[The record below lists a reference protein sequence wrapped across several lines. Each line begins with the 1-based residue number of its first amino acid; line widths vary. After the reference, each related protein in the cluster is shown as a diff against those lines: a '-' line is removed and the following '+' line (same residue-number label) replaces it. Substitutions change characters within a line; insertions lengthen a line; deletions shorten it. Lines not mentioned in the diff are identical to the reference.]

1 VSHAATVVVRTASG
15 WVYEHWTVADGL
27 PVNSINDL
35 LQSRDGYL
43 WLATFDGL
51 ARFDGLR
58 FRVFDSGNSELPTNR
73 IIDIHEARD
82 GTLWLLAEHGPVVR
96 FRDGVFHTLPVA
108 DGTRAPYRILH
119 EAYDGTI
126 WVAGNGVGRI
136 EGDQVIRYLPDEL
149 GGRINAVHVTR
160 EGVLWVANRRNEVSR
175 VEADRVT
182 RVRVNPSPPA
192 DFVVMSFSE
201 SADGR
206 LLAGGYGGLWVYED
220 GALRTLF
227 ADPGW
232 EHGPVGAFDSTTDGK
247 LWLETRLG
255 IHALEAGRPERLDPQ
270 RISPAIPGG
279 AARKDRDGALWFGTK
294 AALYRNGERVF
305 EPTGDIH
312 AYTFDHEGSVWIGT
326 ETDGLWQLKPSLF
339 EIWGAAE
346 GVGSDNI
353 YPVLEDEEGLWIGTY
368 DAGLTLLKDG
378 APIRFDYPTLPGSLI
393 RALHRD
399 SDGTLWVGFHDR
411 GACRWEGPKCE
422 RFGIREGL
430 RGTVLAIYQDR
441 QGAMW
446 FGTEGGGLFRYHDGD
461 LRRFT
466 TDDGL
471 ASNIVRVIVETSDGA
486 LWFGTNGGGISRFV
500 DGGFRTCS
508 TADGLSS
515 DLIRSIY
522 EDAEGALWIG
532 TEGRGLN
539 RIVFDGDRHET
550 TVFRKSDGLF
560 DEVVH
565 QILEDDFGRLWMSS
579 NRGVFWVTLDELR
592 RFAAGEIDRI
602 RSTSYTE
609 QDGLRSREANGGVQP
624 AGVKGRDGRLWFPT
638 QRGVVA
644 VDPARLRQNEI
655 APRVV
660 IEEVL
665 AGGESRELVEPVTIP
680 PRGRDLEIAYTALSF
695 LESRNVQ
702 LRYRLE
708 GYDRDWVEAGNRRI
722 AYYTNVPPGDYT
734 FQVIAAN
741 NDGVWNMVGASLQFA
756 VTPRWFERR
765 ALHAVLLGILVLG
778 GVGGY
783 RWRVGA
789 HERRRIV
796 LERLVESRTNELIH
810 EKEASE
816 RATAEAEREHE
827 IAQEALRKVEAQA
840 EQLREHGEAKSR
852 FFADVS
858 HEFRTPLTLTIGPLE
873 DLRDGRHGDLDPAAL
888 NDVELALRNS
898 RRLLGLINEILEIAR
913 LEAGQVELDKRS
925 TDLGELVRESCL
937 PFAALAERNAVTF
950 TARVPDEPLMAD
962 GDPELLERVIA
973 NLLSNAF
980 RHTPEGGAIVVSC
993 SARAA
998 EARVSVRDT
1007 GTGIP
1012 ADHLTRVF
1020 ERFYRA
1026 DKGRSVTPS
1035 TGTGIGLALCKELIE
1050 LHGGTIEVTSDA
1062 AQGATFVV
1070 TLPLPAGTADQD
1082 ATATALDARA
1092 SGALDDT
1099 VEATK
1104 DTTVDEEET
1113 DDVTTVLVVDDNP
1126 DLRAWIR
1133 RHIEPA
1139 FRVVE
1144 AVDGKDGLERA
1155 REVLPDLVI
1164 SDVMMPR
1171 MDGHELCQALR
1182 ADVELETTPVILL
1195 TAKAE
1200 SDDRVDGLALGAD
1213 DYLTKP
1219 FEPRELLA
1227 RVENL
1232 IEGRR
1237 RLREQLRRGEI
1248 LRPRA
1253 PEVPSGDEQ
1262 FLARVREAVEA
1273 NLDGEPF
1280 GVADLAE
1287 ALAMSRGHLHRR
1299 LTGLLGR
1306 SPLEIMRGIR
1316 LDRAAQLLRSRA
1328 GNVSEVAYA
1337 TGFQSV
1343 SHFCRSFRERF
1354 GCTPAMY
1361 RAGEN
1366 SDKKA

>member
-1 VSHAATVVVRTASG
+1 MLRGFQRAGAYTAVAIVLAIGIAASRAATDAARTAPG
-15 WVYEHWTVADGL
+15 WIYEHWTVADGL
-27 PVNSINDL
+27 PVNSINDV

-73 IIDIHEARD
+73 LIDIHEARD
-82 GTLWLLAEHGPVVR
+82 GTLWLLTEHGPVVR
-96 FRDGVFHTLPVA
+96 FRD
-108 DGTRAPYRILH
+108 
-119 EAYDGTI
+119 
-126 WVAGNGVGRI
+126 
-136 EGDQVIRYLPDEL
+136 
-149 GGRINAVHVTR
+149 VHVSR
-160 EGVLWVANRRNEVSR
+160 DGALWIAIHGKQVLRVAS
-175 VEADRVT
+175 DRVT
-182 RVRVNPSPPA
+182 SIPVPVPPSGNLQI
-192 DFVVMSFSE
+192 MTFSE

-206 LLAGGYGGLWVYED
+206 LLVGGYGGLWVYED
-220 GALRTLF
+220 GALRTLLH
-227 ADPGW
+227 DPDYKL
-232 EHGPVGAFDSTTDGK
+232 GPMRAFDATIDGK

-255 IHALEAGRPERLDPQ
+255 YQTLEEGRAQPADPQ
-270 RISPAIPGG
+270 LVSPAIECG
-279 AARKDRDGALWFGTK
+279 ASRFDRDGALWFGTK
-294 AALYRNGERVF
+294 AALYRDGERVF
-305 EPTGDIH
+305 EPTGDIR
-312 AYTFDHEGSVWIGT
+312 AYTFDREGSVWVAT

-353 YPVLEDEEGLWIGTY
+353 YPVLEDDEGLWIGTY
-368 DAGLTLLKDG
+368 DAGLTLLRDG
-378 APIRFDYPTLPGSLI
+378 ALTRFERPTLTGNLV

-399 SDGTLWVGFHDR
+399 RDGALWVGFHDS
-411 GACRWEGPKCE
+411 GACRWVGPRCE
-422 RFGIREGL
+422 RVGAQAGL
-430 RGTVLAIYQDR
+430 RGNVLAIYQDR

-446 FGTEGGGLFRYHDGD
+446 FGTDGRGLFRLHDGD
-461 LRRFT
+461 WRTFT

-471 ASNIVRVIVETSDGA
+471 ASNIVRAIVETADGS
-486 LWFGTNGGGISRFV
+486 LWFGTNGGGVSRYV

-515 DLIRSIY
+515 DLVRSIY
-522 EDAEGALWIG
+522 EDAEEAVWIG

-539 RIVFDGDRHET
+539 RIVFDGDRHEI

-579 NRGVFWVTLDELR
+579 NRGIFWVTLDELR

-609 QDGLRSREANGGVQP
+609 RDGLRSREANGGVQP

-644 VDPARLRQNEI
+644 VDPARLRRNEI

-665 AGGESRELVEPVTIP
+665 AGGEFRELAEPVSIP

-695 LESRNVQ
+695 LEPGNVQ

-708 GYDRDWVEAGNRRI
+708 GYDRDWVRAGNRRI

-741 NDGVWNMVGASLQFA
+741 NDGVWNMDGASLRLA
-756 VTPRWFERR
+756 VTPHWFERR
-765 ALHAVLLGILVLG
+765 ALHAALLGMLVLAA
-778 GVGGY
+778 VAGY
-783 RWRVGA
+783 RWRIGA
-789 HERRRIV
+789 HKRRRV
-796 LERLVESRTNELIH
+796 ALERLVESRTGELIH

-816 RATAEAEREHE
+816 RATAEAERQRE
-827 IAQEALRKVEAQA
+827 IAQQALHKVEAQA

-852 FFADVS
+852 FFANVS

-873 DLRDGRHGDLDPAAL
+873 DLRDGRHGKLDPDAL

-913 LEAGQVELDKRS
+913 LEAGQLELDKRS
-925 TDLGELVRESCL
+925 ADLGELVRESCL
-937 PFAALAERNAVTF
+937 PFAALAERNAVTL
-950 TARVPDEPLMAD
+950 TARIPGAPLMAD
-962 GDPELLERVIA
+962 VDPELLERVIA

-980 RHTPEGGAIVVSC
+980 RHTPRAGAIVVSC
-993 SARAA
+993 SARNA
-998 EARVSVRDT
+998 EARIGVRDT
-1007 GTGIP
+1007 GPGIP
-1012 ADHLTRVF
+1012 TDQLARVF

-1026 DKGRSVTPS
+1026 DEGRSVTPG
-1035 TGTGIGLALCKELIE
+1035 TGTGIGLALCKELIG
-1050 LHGGTIEVTSDA
+1050 LHGGTIEATSDA
-1062 AQGATFVV
+1062 GHGAEFVV
-1070 TLPLPAGTADQD
+1070 TLPLPPGTADRA
-1082 ATATALDARA
+1082 ATATALGIHAPAAAGDA
-1092 SGALDDT
+1092 
-1099 VEATK
+1099 VEATEATE
-1104 DTTVDEEET
+1104 DTTVDDEET

-1133 RHIEPA
+1133 RHIEPT

-1144 AVDGKDGLERA
+1144 AVDGQDGLERA

-1171 MDGHELCQALR
+1171 MDGYELCRALR
-1182 ADVELETTPVILL
+1182 ADVELETTPVVLL

-1248 LRPRA
+1248 LQPQA
-1253 PEVPSGDEQ
+1253 PEVHSGDEQ
-1262 FLARVREAVEA
+1262 FLTRVREAVEA

-1280 GVADLAE
+1280 GVAKLAE

-1299 LTGLLGR
+1299 LTELLGKT
-1306 SPLEIMRGIR
+1306 PLEIIRGIR

-1343 SHFCRSFRERF
+1343 SHFCRSFRGRF
-1354 GCTPAMY
+1354 GCTPATY
-1361 RAGEN
+1361 RAGED
-1366 SDKKA
+1366 SAGKA